1 MKSGNTTM
9 SSFSKKPIS
18 IPAGVTIEERGDHFL
33 IRGAQGTKELPKLS
47 GVTVTI
53 SPESILV
60 RTSSED
66 RQSRMNEGTTWSLLT
81 NSLNGVATGFSKVLE
96 IEGIGYKA
104 VVEGS
109 TLVLSLGYAHPVRV
123 EIPPTLKVSV
133 EKKALTIQGSDK
145 EMVGKLAAQIRAFKK
160 PEPYKG
166 KGIRYQGEIVRRKAG
181 KKAATAKS

>member
-1 MKSGNTTM
+1 M

-18 IPAGVTIEERGDHFL
+18 IPAGVTIEERADHFL

-47 GVTVTI
+47 GVAVTI
-53 SPESILV
+53 SPDSVLV

-81 NSLNGVATGFSKVLE
+81 NSLNGVATGFTKVLE

-123 EIPPTLKVSV
+123 EIPSVLKVTV

-166 KGIRYQGEIVRRKAG
+166 KGIRYQGEVVRRKAG